1 MTRRMQKIL
10 VIEDSNII
18 RMEVKLIL
26 EKHGFTVLELNNAED
41 LLKHIWRYYDVD
53 LLILDITLPG
63 MDGLTALQQLQHDQ
77 HFAYIPVIILTG
89 LSDRDTVRRAIAAG
103 AVNYIKKPF
112 AREEL
117 LERVQHALGISPLE
131 QNQPPLAIEDVV
143 RLEINRARRAKTK
156 ITLLGLYLPPKLRSI
171 DNSPQLFAAKD
182 TIKSLIREI
191 DSVFLTE
198 QRNLLLILPF
208 TGVEGIT
215 VVLDKLKSQLP
226 MLKDEGILTVS
237 ATYPDDGETVHDL
250 LNVLEKKRSSAS
262 NTSLPD

>member
-117 LERVQHALGISPLE
+117 LERVQHALGISRW
-131 QNQPPLAIEDVV
+131 N
-143 RLEINRARRAKTK
+143 K
-156 ITLLGLYLPPKLRSI
+156 
-171 DNSPQLFAAKD
+171 
-182 TIKSLIREI
+182 
-191 DSVFLTE
+191 
-198 QRNLLLILPF
+198 
-208 TGVEGIT
+208 
-215 VVLDKLKSQLP
+215 
-226 MLKDEGILTVS
+226 
-237 ATYPDDGETVHDL
+237 
-250 LNVLEKKRSSAS
+250 
-262 NTSLPD
+262 TSLP